1 MEAGRQDG
9 MEDGGCASVSGAARD
24 AAQGTAQAAA
34 GKGEAALPQA
44 VRLRIAS
51 PGDAG
56 GIAAIYRPYVEQTAV
71 TFEYVPP
78 APSEMAE
85 RIARTLARYPY
96 LVAESAADG
105 SLLGYA
111 YAGPYYG
118 RAAYGWCCESSLYL
132 RQGLSRQGLGTLL
145 SAALEGALALQGLL
159 SVYACI
165 AVADCADLCLPDPYL
180 PGASVPFHEAR
191 GFRQIGAFPQ
201 CGFKF
206 GRWYGVVWM
215 EKRLGPRTPDPL
227 PVKPFPEARELVEAR
242 LADLSAT
249 LPASMQGRSLA
260 SAGR

>member
-1 MEAGRQDG
+1 MAAGRQDD
-9 MEDGGCASVSGAARD
+9 MVDGGSASVSGIARD
-24 AAQGTAQAAA
+24 ASRSTVQDAA
-34 GKGEAALPQA
+34 GKGAAALSQP

-51 PGDAG
+51 PGDAA

-71 TFEYVPP
+71 TFEYLPP
-78 APSEMAE
+78 SSSEMAE

-165 AVADCADLCLPDPYL
+165 AVADSADRCLPDPYL

-215 EKRLGPRTPDPL
+215 EKRLGPRTPKPK
-227 PVKPFPEARELVEAR
+227 PVTPFPEARALVEAR
-242 LADLSAT
+242 LAELSAT
-249 LPASMQGRSLA
+249 LPAALQGRPPA
-260 SAGR
+260 SAGQ